1 MSKTRRTISSLRCSG
16 HKKYGMFLRYGSPP
30 THAKWDHQAV
40 VTASDS
46 YVGDTLFSQ
55 DIRIEAPYP
64 GSVSG

>member
-1 MSKTRRTISSLRCSG
+1 
-16 HKKYGMFLRYGSPP
+16 MFLRYGSPP

>member
-1 MSKTRRTISSLRCSG
+1 
-16 HKKYGMFLRYGSPP
+16 MFLRYGSPP

-64 GSVSG
+64 GSVSTPAPRLMTGVHGGNV